1 MVFSSDILGYLTG
14 EKFSSGLSVK
24 IADSKTKIY
33 NRLDL
38 LTELCSK
45 KRVVHIGFA
54 DHIELIES
62 KILKNQWLHKRLI
75 DASAQCLGIDLN
87 DEAVTFVKEKLKIDN
102 IFTYDMIDSPPFER
116 IIKEKWDIL
125 LLGEIIEHIDNPAT
139 FLQILREKYGSSVDS
154 LVITAPNAFRYW
166 NWKML
171 INKREYI
178 NSDHRFWFTP
188 YTLAKIAFQAGWIPG
203 RFEYADGTRYPKRLL
218 YQLFPVLGDNI
229 IMIFTPKSDDL

>member
-87 DEAVTFVKEKLKIDN
+87 EDYIDYAKGRYERQGVDFLSINAQRLNKIEETFDL
-102 IFTYDMIDSPPFER
+102 
-116 IIKEKWDIL
+116 
-125 LLGEIIEHIDNPAT
+125 
-139 FLQILREKYGSSVDS
+139 
-154 LVITAPNAFRYW
+154 
-166 NWKML
+166 
-171 INKREYI
+171 
-178 NSDHRFWFTP
+178 
-188 YTLAKIAFQAGWIPG
+188 
-203 RFEYADGTRYPKRLL
+203 
-218 YQLFPVLGDNI
+218 I
-229 IMIFTPKSDDL
+229 IMINMIHHLSTYELNTLLDKLVVNINFSRIIIIDVKVRRGPLGWFLKSIDQGSYFRQLDEIIGIFSQYFRIEDASVIGKPYWFHKYSMVVAKKLEDSKIK